1 MTGTASGQD
10 AGRAA
15 ELSLPADS
23 AYVAVLRVA
32 TAGLAARLDFTLD
45 EIEDL
50 RMAVGECC
58 ALLLEGQDGSGTL
71 HTRFE
76 LDADALR
83 VTSSVTPAPADGADV
98 PDRSSFAWQVLT
110 ALVED
115 LDASVSGGDYT
126 ISFTAARDPR

>member
-1 MTGTASGQD
+1 MTGTTSGQA

-15 ELSLPADS
+15 ELSLPADG

-32 TAGLAARLDFTLD
+32 TAAIAARADFTID

-50 RMAVGECC
+50 RMAVGETC
-58 ALLLEGQDGSGTL
+58 ALLLDGQDGSGML
-71 HTRFE
+71 RARFE
-76 LDADALR
+76 LDADAVR
-83 VTSSVTPAPADGADV
+83 VSTSVTPAPPTEADV
-98 PDRSSFAWQVLT
+98 PDTSSFAWQVLT

-115 LDASVSGGDYT
+115 LDASVSDGTYT